1 MAVFLNGPIGPLVVL
16 CVELDSNYVIET
28 APVLLRL
35 MEENV
40 AKARISQKGEH
51 ARWDLVSYQVTMLLV
66 VSYRYYCGNF
76 CPTWMSKE
84 EIYIFVPPLKKEE
97 ILILP

>member
-1 MAVFLNGPIGPLVVL
+1 MSFAVLSQQLMAVFLNGPIGPLVAL

-51 ARWDLVSYQVTMLLV
+51 AQWDLVSYQVIMLLFYL
-66 VSYRYYCGNF
+66 SLLL
-76 CPTWMSKE
+76 W
-84 EIYIFVPPLKKEE
+84 
-97 ILILP
+97 

>member
-1 MAVFLNGPIGPLVVL
+1 MAVFLNGPIGPLVAL

-51 ARWDLVSYQVTMLLV
+51 ARWDLVSYQVIMLLFYL
-66 VSYRYYCGNF
+66 SLLL
-76 CPTWMSKE
+76 W
-84 EIYIFVPPLKKEE
+84 IF
-97 ILILP
+97 LPNMNV

>member
-35 MEENV
+35 MEEKV

-51 ARWDLVSYQVTMLLV
+51 ARWDLVSYRVIMLLFYL
-66 VSYRYYCGNF
+66 SLLL
-76 CPTWMSKE
+76 W
-84 EIYIFVPPLKKEE
+84 
-97 ILILP
+97 